1 MPNSAMGSNLF
12 APLASLW
19 AATASPRG
27 TGMAVQ
33 APLQVD
39 VVVIGG
45 GFTGL
50 SAALH
55 LAQAGVHVALF
66 EAFEVGHRA
75 SGRNGGQVVPG
86 FKPSPSALIK
96 RFGEPA
102 ARRMMRFGYGCAD
115 ELFALVERHQ
125 IDCQPTRNGWLQG
138 AYSQASSDYLAHR
151 SREINAHG
159 GSTSYLDRDAV
170 RAATGSAYW
179 PSGLLEKSAGAVQPL
194 AYARGLARAAAD
206 LGATLYDY
214 SPVQAI
220 SAATRGFQLQVNG
233 QAVQARKVIVA
244 TDAYTDRL
252 VPEVAQSYV
261 NVASAQI
268 ATDPLPASLQQ
279 SMLPLRAGISETRKI
294 TYYCR
299 LDPEGRFVIGGRGRN
314 SDRLDPATREQLR
327 QAACQRF
334 PELHDVAF
342 SHGWACRVGM
352 TIDDLPHVHQLADG
366 LWTAYGYCGR
376 GVAIGTALGRVL
388 GEAVRGTPAAALEY
402 PVTPV
407 KRLPLYPVRQIS
419 AMAALQWY
427 RLRDAMG
434 YPG

>member
-1 MPNSAMGSNLF
+1 MGAELF
-12 APLASLW
+12 APCASLW
-19 AATASPRG
+19 AATASPRA

-39 VVVIGG
+39 VAVIGG
-45 GFTGL
+45 GVTGL

-55 LAQAGVHVALF
+55 LAQAGVQVALF

-86 FKPSPSALIK
+86 FKPLPSALIK
-96 RFGEPA
+96 RFGEQA
-102 ARRMMRFGYGCAD
+102 ARRMMRLGYGCAD
-115 ELFALVERHQ
+115 ELFALVERHR
-125 IDCQPTRNGWLQG
+125 IDCHPTRNGWLQG
-138 AYSQASSDYLAHR
+138 AYSQASSDYLARR

-159 GSTSYLDRDAV
+159 GTTRYLDRDAV
-170 RAATGSAYW
+170 RAATGSDYW
-179 PSGLLEKSAGAVQPL
+179 PSGLLEESAGAVQPL
-194 AYARGLARAAAD
+194 EYARGLARAAAD
-206 LGATLYDY
+206 LGATLYEH

-220 SAATRGFQLQVNG
+220 TSVSRGFQLQING
-233 QAVQARKVIVA
+233 HAVHARKVIVA

-252 VPEVAQSYV
+252 VPQVAQSYV

-268 ATDPLPASLQQ
+268 ATDPLPAALQQ
-279 SMLPLRAGISETRKI
+279 SLLPLRAGISETRKI

-299 LDPEGRFVIGGRGRN
+299 IDPEGRFVIGGRGRN
-314 SDRLDPATREQLR
+314 GDHLDPATREQLR
-327 QAACQRF
+327 KAACERF
-334 PELHDVAF
+334 PHLNDLPF
-342 SHGWACRVGM
+342 THGWACRVGM
-352 TIDDLPHVHQLADG
+352 TIDDLPHLHQLADG

-376 GVAIGTALGRVL
+376 GVAMGTTLGRVL
-388 GEAVRGTPAAALEY
+388 SEAVRDTPASALEF

-407 KRLPLYPVRQIS
+407 KRLPLYPVRQLS

-434 YPG
+434 HPG

>member
-1 MPNSAMGSNLF
+1 MGTGFFTPS
-12 APLASLW
+12 ASLW
-19 AATASPRG
+19 AATAAPRAASV
-27 TGMAVQ
+27 AVQ
-33 APLQVD
+33 GPLQVD
-39 VVVIGG
+39 VAVIGG

-55 LAQAGVHVALF
+55 LTQAGVNAALF
-66 EAFEVGHRA
+66 EAVEIGHRA

-86 FKPSPSALIK
+86 FKPPPSALIK
-96 RFGEPA
+96 RFGEHA

-115 ELFALVERHQ
+115 ELFALVERYQ
-125 IDCQPTRNGWLQG
+125 IDCHPTRDGWLQG
-138 AYSQASSDYLAHR
+138 AYSQASSDYLGHR

-159 GSTSYLDRDAV
+159 GNTAYLDRDAM
-170 RAATGSAYW
+170 RAATGSDYW
-179 PSGLLEKSAGAVQPL
+179 PSGLLEKNAGAVQPL
-194 AYARGLARAAAD
+194 AYARGLASAAAD
-206 LGATLYDY
+206 LGATLYEH
-214 SPVQAI
+214 SPVQSI
-220 SAATRGFQLQVNG
+220 SVALRGLQLQING
-233 QAVQARKVIVA
+233 HAVQAKKVIVA
-244 TDAYTDRL
+244 TDAYTDQL
-252 VPEVAQSYV
+252 YPEVAQSYV

-268 ATDPLPASLQQ
+268 ATDPLPPPLQQ
-279 SMLPLRAGISETRKI
+279 RLMPLRAGISETRKI

-299 LDPEGRFVIGGRGRN
+299 IDPEGRFVIGGRGRD
-314 SDRLDPATREQLR
+314 SDKLDPTTREQLR
-327 QAACQRF
+327 KAACERF
-334 PELHDVAF
+334 PELHGVTF
-342 SHGWACRVGM
+342 THGWACRVGM
-352 TIDDLPHVHQLADG
+352 TIDDLPHLHQLADG

-407 KRLPLYPVRQIS
+407 KRLPLYPVRQFS

>member
-1 MPNSAMGSNLF
+1 MRESCPSSTT
-12 APLASLW
+12 SLW
-19 AATASPRG
+19 AATASPRL
-27 TGMAVQ
+27 ASAALQ

-39 VVVIGG
+39 VAIIGG
-45 GFTGL
+45 GVTGL

-55 LAQAGVHVALF
+55 LAQAGVNTALF
-66 EAFEVGHRA
+66 EAFEIGHRA

-86 FKPSPSALIK
+86 FKPPPSVLIK
-96 RFGEPA
+96 HFGEHS
-102 ARRMMRFGYGCAD
+102 ARKMMRFGYGCAE
-115 ELFALVERHQ
+115 ELFALVERHR
-125 IDCQPTRNGWLQG
+125 IDCHPTRNGWLQC
-138 AYSQASSDYLAHR
+138 AYSKASSDYLHHR
-151 SREINAHG
+151 SREINTYG
-159 GSTSYLDRDAV
+159 GNTRYLDRDAL
-170 RAATGSAYW
+170 RAATGSDYW
-179 PSGLLEKSAGAVQPL
+179 PSGLLEKNAGAVQPL
-194 AYARGLARAAAD
+194 AFARGLAKAAAD

-214 SPVQAI
+214 SPVQSI
-220 SAATRGFQLQVNG
+220 SSAAQGFQLRVSG
-233 QAVQARKVIVA
+233 HAVQARKVIVA
-244 TDAYTDRL
+244 TDAYTNQL

-268 ATDPLPASLQQ
+268 ATDPLPPSLQQ
-279 SMLPLRAGISETRKI
+279 RLLPLRAGISETRKI

-299 LDPEGRFVIGGRGRN
+299 IDPEGRFVIGGRGRH
-314 SDRLDPATREQLR
+314 SDRLDPATYAQLR

-342 SHGWACRVGM
+342 NHGWACRVGM
-352 TIDDLPHVHQLADG
+352 TIDDLPHLHQLADG

-376 GVAIGTALGRVL
+376 GMAIGTALGRVL
-388 GEAVRGTPAAALEY
+388 GQAVCGTPAAALEF

-407 KRLPLYPVRQIS
+407 KRLPLYPIRQIS